1 MLARAPTSGRAE
13 SVPDARNEEKE
24 RKFAGLGRDGSA
36 RCILRNARCRGGV
49 RTMERALRHA
59 IAGGGRILRE
69 SMAPRP
75 PPPVLR
81 ICNTVGKP
89 LTAGRAAISPCVIFS
104 NFYTFRVDKYSKI
117 THGVIGFRH
126 RRPEHARSRDSDRTA
141 KPERTWE
148 KAGVAP
154 PSRRAPRDRRAGALV
169 CGPAFAIPA
178 TVVRAGR
185 R

>member
-1 MLARAPTSGRAE
+1 MLARKLISGRAE
-13 SVPDARNEEKE
+13 SVPDARNEDNE
-24 RKFAGLGRDGSA
+24 RKIVDFGRDGPA
-36 RCILRNARCRGGV
+36 KCILRNAPGRGGV
-49 RTMERALRHA
+49 RTAERALRHA
-59 IAGGGRILRE
+59 IAGGGGILRE

-104 NFYTFRVDKYSKI
+104 NIYACRADKYRKI

-148 KAGVAP
+148 MHTEVGWRAARGCGRIKGKPQP
-154 PSRRAPRDRRAGALV
+154 PFRRFPQ
-169 CGPAFAIPA
+169 
-178 TVVRAGR
+178 
-185 R
+185 